1 MKIEIDLDNILGDE
15 SGVETLQE
23 SIRRQVIES
32 ITQNVKK
39 GIKIRIDEAVG
50 NTIQTELNSYLKEAL
65 PVLFAQIMDA
75 EYTPVSTYGA
85 KGDPTTLRAT
95 LLKSI
100 TDNMVYRK
108 GNYSS
113 DNNAFTKAVDSVMEE
128 QLKAFKADFNKTV
141 DATFTAAAFAH
152 AREAIQKKL
161 NIS

>member
-1 MKIEIDLDNILGDE
+1 MKIEIDLDDILGDE

-23 SIRRQVIES
+23 SIRRQVIDS
-32 ITQNVKK
+32 ITKNVKQ
-39 GIKIRIDEAVG
+39 GIKLRIDEAVG
-50 NTIQTELNSYLKEAL
+50 NTIQTELNSYLKDAL
-65 PVLFAQIMDA
+65 PGLFAQIMDA
-75 EYTPVSTYGA
+75 EYTPVSTYGSR
-85 KGDPTTLRAT
+85 GDTTTLRAT

-113 DNNAFTKAVDSVMEE
+113 ENNAFTKAVDSVMEE

-152 AREAIQKKL
+152 AREAVQKKL
-161 NIS
+161 GIS